1 MEIQGNVMKVGQL
14 QTGTGQNGEWQRQD
28 YVIEYFEHETDM
40 WTQKIII
47 SLMGDNIK
55 HYGLQVGDKVKVRFG
70 LNFRE
75 YQGRF
80 YQDVRLAQDGI
91 TKLGSLGGQQGQQAA
106 QQPAG
111 KPAGTTAAPQA
122 PQQQQQ
128 EGEKKDD
135 LPF

>member
-91 TKLGSLGGQQGQQAA
+91 TKLSSLGGQQQA

-111 KPAGTTAAPQA
+111 EAAGTTAAPQS
-122 PQQQQQ
+122 PQQQ

>member
-1 MEIQGNVMKVGQL
+1 MKVGQL
-14 QTGTGQNGEWQRQD
+14 QMGTGQNGEWQRQD

-91 TKLGSLGGQQGQQAA
+91 TKLSSLGGGTTA
-106 QQPAG
+106 QPAQTNA
-111 KPAGTTAAPQA
+111 PQGTTAAPQQ
-122 PQQQQQ
+122 PQQQNEQN
-128 EGEKKDD
+128 DD

>member
-1 MEIQGNVMKVGQL
+1 MKVGQL

-40 WTQKIII
+40 WTQKIIV

-91 TKLGSLGGQQGQQAA
+91 TKLSSLSG
-106 QQPAG
+106 
-111 KPAGTTAAPQA
+111 GTTAKPAQTNAPQGTTA
-122 PQQQQQ
+122 TQAATPQA
-128 EGEKKDD
+128 EGNGDD

>member
-1 MEIQGNVMKVGQL
+1 MKVGQL

-40 WTQKIII
+40 WTQKIIV

-55 HYGLQVGDKVKVRFG
+55 HYDLHVGDKVKVRFG

-91 TKLGSLGGQQGQQAA
+91 TKLSSLGGVQQQKPAGEPAGTSAQPQQAA
-106 QQPAG
+106 QADG
-111 KPAGTTAAPQA
+111 KGD
-122 PQQQQQ
+122 
-128 EGEKKDD
+128 G

>member
-1 MEIQGNVMKVGQL
+1 MEIQGNIMKVGQL

-40 WTQKIII
+40 WTQKIIV

-91 TKLGSLGGQQGQQAA
+91 TKLSSLGGGTIA
-106 QQPAG
+106 
-111 KPAGTTAAPQA
+111 KPAQTNAPQGTTAAPAATPQA
-122 PQQQQQ
+122 
-128 EGEKKDD
+128 EGKGDD

>member
-14 QTGTGQNGEWQRQD
+14 KTGTGQNGEWQRQD

-75 YQGRF
+75 YNGNF

-91 TKLGSLGGQQGQQAA
+91 TKLSSLGGGATA
-106 QQPAG
+106 QPAPQNAPQG
-111 KPAGTTAAPQA
+111 NTAAPGVT
-122 PQQQQQ
+122 PQPTT
-128 EGEKKDD
+128 EGKADD

>member
-91 TKLGSLGGQQGQQAA
+91 TKLSSLGGGTTA
-106 QQPAG
+106 QPAQTNA
-111 KPAGTTAAPQA
+111 PQGTTAAPA
-122 PQQQQQ
+122 ATPQPQT

>member
-1 MEIQGNVMKVGQL
+1 MKVGQL

-28 YVIEYFEHETDM
+28 YVIEYFEHDTDM

-91 TKLGSLGGQQGQQAA
+91 TKLSSLGAGTTAKLA
-106 QQPAG
+106 QTNAPQ
-111 KPAGTTAAPQA
+111 GTTAAPVTTPQA
-122 PQQQQQ
+122 K
-128 EGEKKDD
+128 GKSDD

>member
-1 MEIQGNVMKVGQL
+1 MKVGQL

-40 WTQKIII
+40 WTQKIIV

-91 TKLGSLGGQQGQQAA
+91 TKLSSLGGVTTAKPAQTNAPQGTTTAQAA
-106 QQPAG
+106 
-111 KPAGTTAAPQA
+111 TPQA
-122 PQQQQQ
+122 D
-128 EGEKKDD
+128 GDGDD

>member
-14 QTGTGQNGEWQRQD
+14 KAGTGQNGEWMRQD
-28 YVIEYFEHETDM
+28 YVIEYYEHETDM

-70 LNFRE
+70 LNYRE
-75 YQGRF
+75 YNGNF

-91 TKLGSLGGQQGQQAA
+91 TKLGSLGGGTTA
-106 QQPAG
+106 QYAQTNATH
-111 KPAGTTAAPQA
+111 GTTAAPAATPQA
-122 PQQQQQ
+122 
-128 EGEKKDD
+128 EGKSDG

>member
-40 WTQKIII
+40 WTQKIIV

-91 TKLGSLGGQQGQQAA
+91 TKISSLGGGTTA
-106 QQPAG
+106 
-111 KPAGTTAAPQA
+111 KPAQTNAPQGTTAAPA
-122 PQQQQQ
+122 ATPKA
-128 EGEKKDD
+128 EDNGDG

>member
-1 MEIQGNVMKVGQL
+1 MKVGQL

-40 WTQKIII
+40 WTQKIIV

-70 LNFRE
+70 LNYRE

-91 TKLGSLGGQQGQQAA
+91 TKLSSLGGGITAKSA
-106 QQPAG
+106 QTNAPQ
-111 KPAGTTAAPQA
+111 GTTAAPAATPQA
-122 PQQQQQ
+122 
-128 EGEKKDD
+128 EGNGDG

>member
-1 MEIQGNVMKVGQL
+1 MKVGQL

-40 WTQKIII
+40 WTQKIIV

-55 HYGLQVGDKVKVRFG
+55 QYGLQVGDKVKVRFG

-91 TKLGSLGGQQGQQAA
+91 TKLSSLGG
-106 QQPAG
+106 
-111 KPAGTTAAPQA
+111 GTTAKPAQTNAPQGTTA
-122 PQQQQQ
+122 TQAATPQA
-128 EGEKKDD
+128 EGNGDD

>member
-1 MEIQGNVMKVGQL
+1 MEIQGNVMKVVQL

-40 WTQKIII
+40 WTQKIIV

-70 LNFRE
+70 LNYRE

-91 TKLGSLGGQQGQQAA
+91 TKLSSLGG
-106 QQPAG
+106 
-111 KPAGTTAAPQA
+111 GTTAKPAQTNAPQGTTA
-122 PQQQQQ
+122 TQEVTPQA
-128 EGEKKDD
+128 EGNGDD

>member
-1 MEIQGNVMKVGQL
+1 MKVGQL

-28 YVIEYFEHETDM
+28 YVIEYFEHDTDM

-91 TKLGSLGGQQGQQAA
+91 TKLSSLGGGTTA
-106 QQPAG
+106 
-111 KPAGTTAAPQA
+111 KPAQTNAPQGTTAAQAATPQA
-122 PQQQQQ
+122 
-128 EGEKKDD
+128 EGNGND

>member
-1 MEIQGNVMKVGQL
+1 MEIHGHVMKVGQL

-28 YVIEYFEHETDM
+28 YVIEYFEHDTDM
-40 WTQKIII
+40 WTQKIIV

-91 TKLGSLGGQQGQQAA
+91 TKLSSLGGNNGN
-106 QQPAG
+106 
-111 KPAGTTAAPQA
+111 PQN
-122 PQQQQQ
+122 Q
-128 EGEKKDD
+128 EGGKADD
-135 LPF
+135 IPF

>member
-91 TKLGSLGGQQGQQAA
+91 TKLSILGG
-106 QQPAG
+106 
-111 KPAGTTAAPQA
+111 GTTAKPAQTNAPQCTTA
-122 PQQQQQ
+122 TPAATPQA
-128 EGEKKDD
+128 EGNGDD

>member
-1 MEIQGNVMKVGQL
+1 MKVGQL

-28 YVIEYFEHETDM
+28 YVIEYFEHDTDM
-40 WTQKIII
+40 WTQKIIV
-47 SLMGDNIK
+47 SLMGDTIK

-70 LNFRE
+70 LNYRE

-91 TKLGSLGGQQGQQAA
+91 TKLSSLGGGTTAKQAQTNA
-106 QQPAG
+106 PQ
-111 KPAGTTAAPQA
+111 GTTAAPAATPQA
-122 PQQQQQ
+122 
-128 EGEKKDD
+128 EGKGDD